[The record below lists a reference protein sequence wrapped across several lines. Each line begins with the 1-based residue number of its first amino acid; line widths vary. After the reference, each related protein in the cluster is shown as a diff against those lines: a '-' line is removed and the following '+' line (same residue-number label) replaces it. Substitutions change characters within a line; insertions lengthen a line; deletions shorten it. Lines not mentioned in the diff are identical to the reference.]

1 MKQEVINL
9 RVSEAEKAMFKTF
22 AAKKDIPMSQMIR
35 EAIREYI
42 QNHSA

>member
-9 RVSEAEKAMFKTF
+9 RISEAEKATIKEV